1 LAVLALLRILAA
13 AVAATGVVGLLVTPR
28 NLIARAPMVIPVAV
42 AVPVT
47 PRLKC
52 LLFFTLKVSIR
63 EMARWSF
70 RGRHHL

>member
-1 LAVLALLRILAA
+1 LLRFLAA
-13 AVAATGVVGLLVTPR
+13 VVVATGVVGLLVIPR
-28 NLIARAPMVIPVAV
+28 NLIARAPMVIPVAA

-70 RGRHHL
+70 RGLRRQL